1 MEGVAPG
8 TTFELEIIRR
18 FEGIPTEDSMTF
30 QRSSVVL
37 SSQYSN
43 ALDILR
49 RMPVSQIIRGGQ
61 NTFDDLG
68 MVEMHGL
75 WNLPVF

>member
-1 MEGVAPG
+1 MEGVAAG

-37 SSQYSN
+37 SPNYSN

-49 RMPVSQIIRGGQ
+49 RIPVNSIIRGGH
-61 NTFDDLG
+61 NVFDERG
-68 MVEMHGL
+68 MIEMNGL
-75 WNLPVF
+75 WNLPIF